1 MIVINKNKNMKKLII
16 IAFIV
21 FSASM
26 SKLYSQEISIINL
39 PLNSYDTIKKY
50 YYIPN
55 IKKTCDTIVYDFN
68 FVKDTC
74 INKDL
79 FIECEG
85 KRMELEAKCL
95 VAYHNYNIEKHNR
108 KQSDRFAIFSWL
120 VTGFTLINTIIYI
133 NNK

>member
-1 MIVINKNKNMKKLII
+1 MKKIFI

-26 SKLYSQEISIINL
+26 TKLYSQEI
-39 PLNSYDTIKKY
+39 K
-50 YYIPN
+50 
-55 IKKTCDTIVYDFN
+55 
-68 FVKDTC
+68 KDTC

-95 VAYHNYNIEKHNR
+95 VAYQNCDIEKHNR
-108 KQSDRFAIFSWL
+108 KQADRLNLFSWI
-120 VTGFTLINTIIYI
+120 VTGFVIINTIIYI